1 MKSRVIPTENFRR
14 KAKPLLKKHA
24 SLMSELEELA
34 EQLFKNPYLGTL
46 IGENIYKIR
55 LAVKSKGR
63 GKSGG
68 MRILTYVF
76 EVEMVVEE
84 GDEQD
89 VTVFL
94 LTIYDKS
101 EQENISDK
109 ELRNLIKDLDLEPLD
124 DE

>member
-1 MKSRVIPTENFRR
+1 
-14 KAKPLLKKHA
+14 
-24 SLMSELEELA
+24 MSELEELA